1 MSLNAKYV
9 NRSDE
14 KWKKSGG
21 LKISGIR
28 ITPKNNVLLFDI
40 KLKTNKSN
48 TEIINKGIE
57 LLHEKI
63 KKDGSLDW

>member
-63 KKDGSLDW
+63 KKDGGLDW